1 MTQMESLKLKTINE
15 IGTRSHFFVP
25 SYQRGYRWDR
35 QQVENLLNDLYEF
48 MNDKNNGIQDG
59 QFYCLQPIVV
69 RKREENDFEVIDGQ
83 QRLTTISI
91 LLQCLDCPTFSVS
104 YETRPK
110 SQQILSSL
118 KDYIEVEPTDVD
130 HYYFKE
136 AYLTIQA
143 WIEEKRMNEMTLTSE
158 LYIMLGKH
166 TKVIWYE
173 VPETTDVHELFMR
186 LNVGK
191 IPLTNA
197 ELIKASLLQPLKEN
211 ARQELA
217 LQWEEMEQT
226 LQDDAFWYFIEPT
239 QFYTN
244 RIELLFDMIV
254 GKTSD
259 QIDPFYTFY
268 QMPKHHHFWKET
280 RVLYARLQEWYAHRE
295 TYHLIGYLLHAKNSK
310 HTLPELIALYNLDT
324 IDSKETF
331 ISQLRQYVRKTLP
344 NDLDGMYEYRYGTH
358 NRRIQDTLLLFNI
371 LEEIRSVRDTHR
383 FPFDHYAKEH
393 WSLEHIH
400 AQKTEELKNRK
411 QWSQW
416 LNDALKLLSPSEH
429 LELIESVQT
438 TIQSDFDR
446 VAFEEKVK
454 EIEIALKEKDSK
466 LFIEG
471 EDLHGLGNLALLD
484 RRVNSTLGNHYYP
497 IKFEALKHHERAG
510 GYVPPATRKVF
521 WKYYSN
527 QPEHFEYWSSKDQ
540 EEYVKVIVDTFKH
553 YFEEDKHAYV

>member
-1 MTQMESLKLKTINE
+1 METLDLKTIDK
-15 IGTRSHFFVP
+15 IGKESHYFVP

-48 MNDKNNGIQDG
+48 MNEENNEIQDG

-69 RKREENDFEVIDGQ
+69 RKRKEHEFEVIDGQ

-91 LLQCLDCPTFSVS
+91 LLQCLGESTFTVS

-110 SQQILSSL
+110 SQRILSAIQE
-118 KDYIEVEPTDVD
+118 YAMEEPQDVD

-136 AYLTIQA
+136 ACMTIQA
-143 WIEEKRMNEMTLTSE
+143 WLMNFQPQDEEVVSRFRDILMQ
-158 LYIMLGKH
+158 H

-310 HTLPELIALYNLDT
+310 HMLPELIALYNQDT

-331 ISQLRQYVRKTLP
+331 ISKLRQYVRKTLP

-358 NRRIQDTLLLFNI
+358 NPEIQDALLLFNI
-371 LEEIRSVRDTHR
+371 LEEMRSVRDTHR

-416 LNDALKLLSPSEH
+416 LKDASKLLSPSEH
-429 LELIESVQT
+429 RELIESIQT
-438 TIQSDFDR
+438 TLQSDFDR
-446 VAFEEKVK
+446 IAFEEMVK
-454 EIEIALKEKDSK
+454 EIEIVLKEKYSK

-497 IKFEALKHHERAG
+497 IKFEALKQHERAG

-553 YFEEDKHAYV
+553 YFEEDTHAYV